1 MEKVQLSK
9 SILQMKFMKRTKEKV
24 DKEQFQLEGEEY
36 FESQLTTKMK
46 KESGKYMME
55 PSYVF
60 CEQLIDGRLSFRG
73 MNPEIEKLMEQEN
86 NLKVLKQEKLRETEV
101 SDEQMAKRFK
111 SAHVKTM
118 GKKFQTKR
126 NRHIRFQSDD
136 DDEDQVKPI
145 NAKKGFMK
153 PKD

>member
-24 DKEQFQLEGEEY
+24 DKEKFQMEGEEY
-36 FESQLTTKMK
+36 FENQLTTKMK
-46 KESGKYMME
+46 KESGKYVME
-55 PSYVF
+55 SSYVF
-60 CEQLIDGRLSFRG
+60 CEQLVDGRLSFRG

-86 NLKVLKQEKLRETEV
+86 NLKNLKEEIKRETEV

-111 SAHVKTM
+111 SSQVKTM
-118 GKKFQTKR
+118 GKKFQTKK
-126 NRHIRFQSDD
+126 NRHIRFPS
-136 DDEDQVKPI
+136 DDEDEVKNK
-145 NAKKGFMK
+145 NAFLK